1 MSDIPNDF
9 LNTEEIISKV
19 HETIR
24 NIENSMRITQD
35 VQTAYDNFQSLIIG
49 EMNNRLPS
57 INHSNS
63 NMKPK
68 KSLYKP
74 YWNETLSRQWD
85 QACIAEK
92 KWLKSKGSNS
102 LKRSLKEAF
111 CAERKAFDRLNRKFK
126 RRYQQEERQKLE
138 DKLYSSN
145 QRDFWRSIGKVG
157 IHNERSKYI
166 PCVIVD
172 DNGIVQTDKAAV
184 LDRWKNDFKTLFS
197 SDNTAQLPT
206 NIDNVNTER
215 DVSELNAP
223 ITRDEVLQA
232 VISAKNRKATGID
245 DIPAEVLK
253 NEVSVDLLYE
263 IISGCFHMGKV
274 PSQWTMGVI
283 NPILKP
289 NADDNRKPLNYRGI
303 TLISVPCKIYCIIL
317 NLRLSQ
323 WLEENDCLCDEQNGF
338 RKGRSCEEHIH
349 SLFLTLNDRKI
360 SRKSTFACF
369 IDMKKAFDTVDRTLL
384 WYKLQA
390 LGIRGEFLSAVQSLY
405 TDVQC
410 TVRINS
416 DNTPWFDVTSGVKQ
430 GCILSPTLFSIFIND

>member
-1 MSDIPNDF
+1 MVCRF
-9 LNTEEIISKV
+9 YRAALA
-19 HETIR
+19 R
-24 NIENSMRITQD
+24 NAD
-35 VQTAYDNFQSLIIG
+35 
-49 EMNNRLPS
+49 
-57 INHSNS
+57 
-63 NMKPK
+63 
-68 KSLYKP
+68 
-74 YWNETLSRQWD
+74 
-85 QACIAEK
+85 
-92 KWLKSKGSNS
+92 
-102 LKRSLKEAF
+102 EAF

-157 IHNERSKYI
+157 IHNERSKCI
-166 PCVIVD
+166 PCAIVD

-197 SDNTAQLPT
+197 SDNTAKLPT

-245 DIPAEVLK
+245 DIPTEVLK

-289 NADDNRKPLNYRGI
+289 NTDDNRKPLNYRGI
-303 TLISVPCKIYCIIL
+303 TLIS
-317 NLRLSQ
+317 
-323 WLEENDCLCDEQNGF
+323 
-338 RKGRSCEEHIH
+338 
-349 SLFLTLNDRKI
+349 
-360 SRKSTFACF
+360 
-369 IDMKKAFDTVDRTLL
+369 
-384 WYKLQA
+384 
-390 LGIRGEFLSAVQSLY
+390 
-405 TDVQC
+405 
-410 TVRINS
+410 
-416 DNTPWFDVTSGVKQ
+416 
-430 GCILSPTLFSIFIND
+430 